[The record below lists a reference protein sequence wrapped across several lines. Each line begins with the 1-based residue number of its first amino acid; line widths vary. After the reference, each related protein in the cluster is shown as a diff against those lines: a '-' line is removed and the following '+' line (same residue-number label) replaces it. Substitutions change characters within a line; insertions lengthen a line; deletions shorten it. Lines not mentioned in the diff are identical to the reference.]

1 METRLKKFWGSSFS
15 SFRGLRVLG
24 LRFRSVER
32 VDFLICDDDDNNN
45 NNRIKGTLCSEWLSI
60 SCQTLLPKDCD
71 GVVAS
76 SAWLLFQHF
85 FLQNQAH
92 TVNMKLRIKTISNI

>member
-1 METRLKKFWGSSFS
+1 METRLKKVWRSSFS

-32 VDFLICDDDDNNN
+32 VNFLICDINNNN
-45 NNRIKGTLCSEWLSI
+45 NNRIKGTLCNEWLSI
-60 SCQTLLPKDCD
+60 FCQTLLPKDCD

-76 SAWLLFQHF
+76 SAWLLFQYF
-85 FLQNQAH
+85 FLQSQAH
-92 TVNMKLRIKTISNI
+92 SVNMKFRIKTISNI